1 MSTPLLWILVP
12 LLISGIFLF
21 IMNQQRILKWAGTIV
36 SLSLAALAAVLPINQ
51 VFSYLF
57 WELRVSDELLVFG
70 RRFVLSEADRPIVVL
85 FFLLCAFWFFILD
98 PKIVPIQVVPLGL
111 AGTALI
117 LTAYAVEPIFY
128 GALFFAFLALIY
140 VVLLSPPGQEPTQG
154 VLRFL
159 VFQIL
164 GMLFIL
170 FAAWL
175 ASWIDLNSGDQL
187 LLARSLVILA
197 LGFSFLLA
205 IFPFISWIPMVAE
218 KNHPFLTGFVLN
230 TYLLGV
236 FLFGLRFIIEAG
248 WFGNNINIQQPLQI
262 AGAMMLGFG
271 GALAIVSKHL
281 GRMMAAVII
290 SEIGRSL
297 LAISLFLSGFPLF
310 FALVVIQTLA
320 LGVLSLSL
328 SHLRQGVSSFSYD
341 GAAGA
346 ARQWPIISSGIL
358 VGYFTLAGLPLF
370 AGFPLY
376 WALGSSLR
384 LFPLWINAWY
394 IFGVLGLL
402 VGGVRILAALTRNS
416 GEEQVL
422 IIGNPFYRALIL
434 VVNVS
439 LVLLGLFPR
448 IVLQAAQSIT
458 KILMGS

>member
-1 MSTPLLWILVP
+1 LSTPLLWILVP

-21 IMNQQRILKWAGTIV
+21 ITNQQRIVKWAGTIV
-36 SLSLAALAAVLPINQ
+36 SLSLAALAAVLPINK
-51 VFSYLF
+51 VFNYLF

-85 FFLLCAFWFFILD
+85 FFLLCTFWFIILD
-98 PKIVPIQVVPLGL
+98 PKIVPIQVIPLGL

-128 GALFFAFLALIY
+128 GALFFAFLALIN

-205 IFPFISWIPMVAE
+205 IFPFISWIPMIAE
-218 KNHPFLTGFVLN
+218 KNHPFVTGFVLN

-236 FLFGLRFIIEAG
+236 FLFALRFITEAG
-248 WFGNNINIQQPLQI
+248 WFGTNINIQQPLQI
-262 AGAMMLGFG
+262 AGAMTLGFG
-271 GALAIVSKHL
+271 GLLAIVSKHL

-310 FALVVIQTLA
+310 FAFVIVQALA

-328 SHLRQGVSSFSYD
+328 THLRQGVSSFSYD
-341 GAAGA
+341 SAAGA

-384 LFPLWINAWY
+384 LFPLWINVLY
-394 IFGVLGLL
+394 TFGVLGLI
-402 VGGVRILAALTRNS
+402 VGGVRILATLTRNS
-416 GEEQVL
+416 GEEKVL

-434 VVNVS
+434 AVNVS
-439 LVLLGLFPR
+439 LVLLGLFPQV
-448 IVLQAAQSIT
+448 VLQAAQSIT
-458 KILMGS
+458 KILLGY